1 MTPLGK
7 IFGRASPRS
16 DDQLPKVPAASMP
29 GPLPSMADWSPAQKK
44 AFADHIS
51 RLGAK
56 CWPDKV
62 LPPIEDDQG

>member
-7 IFGRASPRS
+7 VFGRAAPRA
-16 DDQLPKVPAASMP
+16 DDQLPKAPAAST
-29 GPLPSMADWSPAQKK
+29 GPIPSMAGWSPERKK

-62 LPPIEDDQG
+62 LPPIEDDQ